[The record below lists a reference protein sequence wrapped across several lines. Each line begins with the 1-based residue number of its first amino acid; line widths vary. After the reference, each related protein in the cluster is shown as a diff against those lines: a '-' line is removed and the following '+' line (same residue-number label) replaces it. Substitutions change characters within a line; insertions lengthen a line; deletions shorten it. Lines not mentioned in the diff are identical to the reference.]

1 MVHFLG
7 FIWYIIGTNLSNRS
21 KLLEQKQEKLEVK
34 NVEQNPLLKEIRGL
48 SALCERVLD
57 KPLDKTEQCSVWD
70 RRPLRDLQLRY
81 AALDA
86 YCMLMLYE
94 KCVDW
99 ASRLDLSI
107 NEICSKQEPLIGML
121 PLFCDE

>member
-1 MVHFLG
+1 M
-7 FIWYIIGTNLSNRS
+7 
-21 KLLEQKQEKLEVK
+21 KD
-34 NVEQNPLLKEIRGL
+34 VEENPLLKEIRGL
-48 SALCERVLD
+48 SALCERVLG

-107 NEICSKQEPLIGML
+107 REICSKQEPLTGTL
-121 PLFCDE
+121 PLFCDKQ